1 VARDDKGMRPA
12 SCDSVQAALGCVD
25 ALRDSVPVLGPQELL
40 DAICGIEV
48 LTRKTHAVMLEL
60 IAGLDAAGVAAEQ
73 GFGNTRR
80 LLAAVLDCSAG
91 HARARVHEAH
101 QLANRRTLTGEVL
114 PPLLPA
120 TAAAL
125 ATGQIGAGALR
136 VITQTMAQLPSML
149 SQHDRDQVEATLAEQ
164 ARSFDPRRLSVI
176 ARRVLD
182 QLDPDGRPPPEPSDP
197 CPAAG
202 ELRIRDRR
210 DGGISLEGW
219 LDTLHGTAFRALI
232 DQLAA
237 PRPLSESIPD
247 PRTAE
252 QRNADA
258 LVELCDLA
266 RGNEQMSAAGGEPP
280 HVTVTVDYQTL
291 INGLAGARL
300 DYGQLLSATQARLA
314 ACDCKIIPVVMGGDG
329 EPLDVGRA
337 RRTVPLGIRRALVA
351 RDGGCSF
358 PGCDRPPALCH
369 VHHVR
374 EWHQLGHTQVN
385 NCILLCGQ
393 HHRWVHS
400 TGWDITIRGNL
411 VEFRPPVILDPD
423 RKPLT
428 NPLRR

>member
-1 VARDDKGMRPA
+1 VARDAKGMRPA

-125 ATGQIGAGALR
+125 ATGQIGAGALQ

-266 RGNEQMSAAGGEPP
+266 RGNEQMSAAGGEP
-280 HVTVTVDYQTL
+280 
-291 INGLAGARL
+291 
-300 DYGQLLSATQARLA
+300 
-314 ACDCKIIPVVMGGDG
+314 
-329 EPLDVGRA
+329 LDVGRA